1 MVTGTRLTTG
11 SPGRAGLRVLIVG
24 GGASGVLLAAHLLR
38 RAKGEVAVTILEKGA
53 MLGCG
58 VAYSTSDP
66 QHLLNTRVSNMSA
79 HPDDPDHFLNWLRS
93 EGEIVANPHGFVP
106 RATYGRYLK
115 SLLDPW
121 TDSPALTCW
130 HAE

>member
-1 MVTGTRLTTG
+1 MVTGTRPTNAAADT
-11 SPGRAGLRVLIVG
+11 AGLRVIIVG

-38 RAKGEVAVTILEKGA
+38 RAKGQVVVTILEKGA

-93 EGEIVANPHGFVP
+93 EDGSAANPHGFVP

-115 SLLDPW
+115 SLLD
-121 TDSPALTCW
+121 S
-130 HAE
+130 